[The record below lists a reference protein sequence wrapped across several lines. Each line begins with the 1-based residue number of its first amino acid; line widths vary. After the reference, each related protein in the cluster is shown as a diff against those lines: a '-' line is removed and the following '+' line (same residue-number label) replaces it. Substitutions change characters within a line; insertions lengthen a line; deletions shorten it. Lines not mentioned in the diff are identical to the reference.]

1 MASRIK
7 KVIVV
12 GASGNIGTEIV
23 ASLLENKFIVSALTR
38 STSKATFPST
48 VAVFR
53 TDYTTASLI
62 EAFKGQD
69 AVVSTIATFSTGQQA
84 NIIDAAIAAGVKR
97 FIPSEYGV
105 DTSLPQIKDVLP
117 QALPKQKTIE
127 FLKTKEAAGLSWTG
141 VVVGGFF
148 DWAFAT
154 PGFMGWDL
162 PGRKVTIFDG
172 GDIEYEATTM
182 PQIGRAVTAAL
193 TVEHEEATKN
203 KYIYVNS
210 FTVTQN
216 KVLAILEELTGDKFA
231 VAHATRADLIKTS
244 RETYSKAIAAGN
256 QGDGD
261 YVPGSIEMI
270 TAQILDNDGLNGY
283 SKRQGLCND
292 KLGLPKEDLK
302 TILAQIVENAKTIQN

>member
-1 MASRIK
+1 MASPIK

-12 GASGNIGTEIV
+12 GASGNIGTTIIS
-23 ASLLENKFIVSALTR
+23 SLLENKFDVSALTR

-48 VAVFR
+48 VTVIR

-84 NIIDAAIAAGVKR
+84 SIVNAAVNAGVRR

-105 DTSLPQIKDVLP
+105 DTSLPQVKDVLSI
-117 QALPKQKTIE
+117 AMPKQRTIE
-127 FLKTKEAAGLSWTG
+127 LLKTKEASGLSWTG
-141 VVVGGFF
+141 VIVGGFF
-148 DWAFAT
+148 DWAFAI
-154 PGFMGWDL
+154 PGLMGWDL

-172 GDIEYEATTM
+172 GDVQYEATTM
-182 PQIGRAVTAAL
+182 LQIGRTVAAL
-193 TVEHEEATKN
+193 LTAEHEDATKN

-216 KVLAILEELTGDKFA
+216 KVLNILEELTGDKFA
-231 VAHATRADLIKTS
+231 VTHATRAALVKTGQES
-244 RETYSKAIAAGN
+244 YSKAIAEGN
-256 QGDGD
+256 TGDGD
-261 YVPGSIEMI
+261 YVPGAMEMI
-270 TAQILDNDGLNGY
+270 TAQILDNDGLNKY
-283 SKRQGLCND
+283 SKRRGLWND

-302 TILAQIVENAKTIQN
+302 TVLTQIVENAKNRQG